1 MFTKFSKYIL
11 FFLIAL
17 SATVYGA
24 DNKTILNIQ
33 HWQTQQGAEVY
44 FVNAPE
50 VPMLQVNVVFAAGSS
65 RDGKQFGLAQFTNA
79 MLNQGTN
86 QFNADQIATAF
97 DAVGAQFGSTVSRD
111 MAIVSLQSLSEAKYL
126 DPALQ
131 MFSAILTTPNF
142 PQTAFARTQH
152 QILNAIDEQQ
162 QSPETVAKHTF
173 YDNLYPDQPY
183 GHPTIGVKQTVAT
196 ITSADLKS
204 FYNTYYVAKNA
215 VITIVG
221 AISKQQAENIANQI
235 ITGLPAGN
243 AAPQLPAAPALLS
256 AKQQQITFPS
266 EQSTVM
272 LGQIGI
278 NFNDPNYFPLQL
290 GNYILGAAPL
300 TSELFTQVRE
310 KRGLVYSIGSGFSMG
325 NARGPFVI
333 MLQTKNEQAQQA
345 LQVTKQ
351 TLEQFLQ
358 TGPTEAQVE
367 QAKRKIINSYP
378 LAFTSDDDIS
388 GQLIMLAFYHLPLDY
403 FDTYRQK
410 ISAITPAEV
419 KAAFQ
424 QTIDPKKMLTVIVG
438 K

>member
-1 MFTKFSKYIL
+1 MFTKFSKFIL
-11 FFLIAL
+11 FSLIAL
-17 SATVYGA
+17 TATAYGA
-24 DNKTILNIQ
+24 GNKVVLNIQ
-33 HWQTQQGAEVY
+33 HWQTQNGAEVY

-50 VPMLQVNVVFAAGSS
+50 VPMLQINVVFAAGSS
-65 RDGKQFGLAQFTNA
+65 RDNKQFGLAQFTNA
-79 MLNQGTN
+79 MLNQGTS

-111 MAIVSLQSLSEAKYL
+111 MAIVSMQSLSEAKYL

-162 QSPETVAKHTF
+162 QSPETIAKHAF

-183 GHPTIGVKQTVAT
+183 GHPTIGVKQTVT
-196 ITSADLKS
+196 TLTPTDLKN
-204 FYNTYYVAKNA
+204 FYNTFYVAKNA

-221 AISKQQAENIANQI
+221 AVSKQQAENIANQI
-235 ITGLPAGN
+235 ITGLPAGD
-243 AAPQLPAAPALLS
+243 AAPKLSVAASLQS
-256 AKQQQITFPS
+256 AKEQQIPFPA
-266 EQSTVM
+266 EQSTVI

-278 NFNDPNYFPLQL
+278 NFQDPNYFPLQL
-290 GNYILGAAPL
+290 GNYILGGAPL
-300 TSELFTQVRE
+300 TSELFKQVRE
-310 KRGLVYSIGSGFSMG
+310 KRGLVYSVGSGFSIG

-333 MLQTKNEQAQQA
+333 MLQTKNDQAQQA

-388 GQLIMLAFYHLPLDY
+388 GQLVMLAFYHLPLDY
-403 FDTYRQK
+403 FDTYREK
-410 ISAITPAEV
+410 IAAVTPAQV

-424 QTIDPKKMLTVIVG
+424 QTIDPNKMLTVIVG